1 MKRPPIKVQ
10 NDKDPKLIVTT
21 KESMGVQDPQNN
33 RARTFN
39 LPKDFRGELMKINN
53 RKKALARQS
62 NNLNNIE
69 QVDEEV
75 KEEAPNF
82 NKRTKTPMLSKKE
95 QFMLK

>member
-1 MKRPPIKVQ
+1 
-10 NDKDPKLIVTT
+10 
-21 KESMGVQDPQNN
+21 
-33 RARTFN
+33 
-39 LPKDFRGELMKINN
+39 MKINN